1 VRRYSDR
8 VALNDKSLD
17 ELVDYR
23 PARTEP
29 EDFDHFWSAT
39 LAEAREHPLNAVFEP
54 CDTGLKTLSVED
66 ATFAGFGGQ
75 PIKGWMLRPA
85 AATGPLPTIVEY
97 IGYGGGRGLPIER
110 LLWSSAGYAHFIM
123 DTRGQGGAWSVGD
136 TPDDGG
142 HGAGPAFPGF
152 MTRGVLSPETYYY
165 RRLYTDAV
173 RAVEAARSHPFVDPA
188 RLVVHGRSQGG
199 GLSIAVAGLLDDLA
213 GVITDVPFLQH
224 IRHAT
229 EITDAHPYKEIAEFC
244 KVHRDRVDQVFA
256 TLAYVDGVNFAA
268 RAGAPAMYSAGLMDE
283 ICPPSTV
290 YASFNHYA
298 GPKEMRVYTYNEH
311 DGGGAHHAT
320 AALAFAASVTKG

>member
-1 VRRYSDR
+1 VTFI
-8 VALNDKSLD
+8 DKPLE

-23 PARTEP
+23 PARAEP
-29 EDFDHFWSAT
+29 EDFDEFWSAT
-39 LAEAREHPLNAVFEP
+39 LDEARAHPLSAAFEA
-54 CDTGLKTLSVED
+54 CDTGLTTLVVED

-110 LLWSSAGYAHFIM
+110 LLWASAGYAHFIM
-123 DTRGQGGAWSVGD
+123 DTRGQGGSWSVGD

-142 HGAGPAFPGF
+142 QGAGPAFPGF
-152 MTRGVLSPETYYY
+152 MTRGVFAPETYYY

-188 RLVVHGRSQGG
+188 RVVVYGRSQGG
-199 GLSIAVAGLLDDLA
+199 GLSIAVAGLLGDLA

-224 IRHAT
+224 IRRAT
-229 EITDAHPYKEIAEFC
+229 EITDEHPYKEIAAFC
-244 KVHRDRVDQVFA
+244 KVHRDRVDEIFA
-256 TLAYVDGVNFAA
+256 TLAYVDGLNFAA
-268 RAGAPAMYSAGLMDE
+268 RANAPAMYSVGLMDA
-283 ICPPSTV
+283 ICPPSTI

-311 DGGGAHHAT
+311 DGGGAHHDT
-320 AALAFAASVTKG
+320 AALAFAAGVTKG

>member
-1 VRRYSDR
+1 M
-8 VALNDKSLD
+8 ALTDKSLH

-23 PARTEP
+23 PARVEP
-29 EDFDHFWSAT
+29 EDFDQFWSAT
-39 LAEAREHPLNAVFEP
+39 LAEAREHPLNAVFDP
-54 CDTGLKTLSVED
+54 HDAGLTTLVVED
-66 ATFAGFGGQ
+66 VTFAGFGGQ
-75 PIKGWMLRPA
+75 PIKGWLLRPA
-85 AATGPLPTIVEY
+85 TATGPLPTIVEY
-97 IGYGGGRGLPIER
+97 IGYGGGRGLPVER

-173 RAVEAARSHPFVDPA
+173 RAVDAARSHPFVDPS
-188 RLVVHGRSQGG
+188 RVVVYGRSQGG
-199 GLSIAVAGLLDDLA
+199 GLSIAVAGLRNDVA
-213 GVITDVPFLQH
+213 GVIADVPFLQC
-224 IRHAT
+224 IRRAT
-229 EITDAHPYKEIAEFC
+229 EITDEHPYKEIAEFC
-244 KVHRDRVDQVFA
+244 KVHRDRVDQIFA

-268 RAGAPAMYSAGLMDE
+268 RASAPAMYSAGLMDQ

-311 DGGGAHHAT
+311 DGGGAHQAT
-320 AALAFAASVTKG
+320 AALTFAAGVTRA